1 MTISPLAAS
10 PTDCILCYLVDG
22 SIRSPE
28 AKNIGVLLCLTSS
41 FYLIR
46 KKWCQKENCHLIL
59 AQAYNL
65 GGCNQVPRAYKYRG
79 QDFYHSCNRS
89 CLILLHIHKKVGSK
103 SAKSRYGLL
112 ITNGRKWELLRRK
125 KAFLCGRQCL
135 SLHLVLCSKQH
146 NTTEK

>member
-10 PTDCILCYLVDG
+10 PTDCILCFLVDG
-22 SIRSPE
+22 SIGSPE
-28 AKNIGVLLCLTSS
+28 AKNIGVLLCLTKWS

-65 GGCNQVPRAYKYRG
+65 RGCNPVPRAYKYRG

-89 CLILLHIHKKVGSK
+89 CFILLHIQKSWLQVCYVKVWFAHHQWQKMGTIKKKKGLPLWQTVFIF
-103 SAKSRYGLL
+103 ASRPML
-112 ITNGRKWELLRRK
+112 
-125 KAFLCGRQCL
+125 KAA
-135 SLHLVLCSKQH
+135 
-146 NTTEK
+146 